1 MNLLV
6 VGLNHKTAPIE
17 VREQMSLAEAELSA
31 ALAALAARP
40 GVSEALIFS
49 TCNRVE
55 FMVRAEPETDAVAEI
70 YSFLQNDCGRP
81 LEKFERYFYRHSQ
94 REAIHH
100 LFRVA
105 SSLDSMVVGEPQI
118 LGQVKDAYTAAKAAG
133 AIGGPLD
140 EIVNRA
146 FHVAKRVR
154 SETGIGQMAVS
165 VSYVAVELAR
175 KIFGSL
181 AGHTVLILGSGKMGE
196 LAARHMKRSGAPA
209 VFVANRTYERAVE
222 MAAHFE
228 GRPVKFEQLF
238 EFLEH
243 VDILISSTGASGFLI
258 DRERVQALMAA
269 RKNRPMF
276 LIDIAVPRDIDPQVN
291 KIDNVFLYDID
302 DLEQVA
308 DANKRE
314 REREAERAE
323 SIVASEVDRMMER
336 LKAHDIAPTIVS
348 LQTELEKIRRSEVER
363 HRGRLGPL
371 SAEQQDAID
380 ALTRGIINK
389 IAHHPISHLKR
400 VANHPDG
407 LHFIDVVK
415 RVFNLKE

>member
-6 VGLNHKTAPIE
+6 VGLSHRTAPIE
-17 VREQMSLAEAELSA
+17 VREKLSLAEAELRA

-40 GVSEALIFS
+40 GISEALIFS

-70 YSFLQNDCGRP
+70 YSFLQNDCRRP
-81 LEKFERYFYRHSQ
+81 LEKFERHFYRHSQ
-94 REAIHH
+94 REAIQH

-154 SETGIGQMAVS
+154 TETGIGQMAVS
-165 VSYVAVELAR
+165 ISYVAVELAR

-196 LAARHMKRSGAPA
+196 LAARHLKRSGAPA

-222 MAAHFE
+222 MAARFE
-228 GRPVKFEQLF
+228 GRPVQFEQLF

-243 VDILISSTGASGFLI
+243 VDILISSTGAPGFLI

-276 LIDIAVPRDIDPQVN
+276 LIDIAVPRDIDPAVN

-302 DLEQVA
+302 DLQQVA

-323 SIVASEVDRMMER
+323 SIVESEVDRMMER

-348 LQTELEKIRRSEVER
+348 LQAELEKIRRGEVER
-363 HRGRLGPL
+363 YRGRLGPL
-371 SAEQQDAID
+371 SAEQQETID